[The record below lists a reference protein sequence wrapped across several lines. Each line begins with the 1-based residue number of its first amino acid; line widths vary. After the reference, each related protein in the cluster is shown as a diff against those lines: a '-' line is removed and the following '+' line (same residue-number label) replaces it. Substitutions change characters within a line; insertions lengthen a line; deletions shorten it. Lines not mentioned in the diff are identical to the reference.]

1 MREGRA
7 REDDHEQSQPR
18 RRANWG
24 ECVSDAFSSYLPE
37 HTDSADAYSPDLS
50 EAVEDRMPRSRKKTR
65 IRRKKRK
72 RSLSSAAPRKEPC
85 GNEDSDKNKGPE
97 SLRDLKRLSAED
109 RVGVWNSVVTQD
121 ALKLDFKFQGTHEVY
136 SVEKLRDAL
145 GPGACLPV
153 HTSLLRAFKYVRCLC
168 KGQVGH
174 EAEGEAHR
182 LNEDFHR
189 KWTAKG
195 AEGTGFRQGFRL
207 LQ

>member
-65 IRRKKRK
+65 SRRKKRK

-153 HTSLLRAFKYVRCLC
+153 
-168 KGQVGH
+168 GQVGH